1 MLFSGARGMNM
12 TLKIN
17 AVTKTYQQGELQIQ
31 VLKGLSA
38 EIRNSEIV
46 AIVGQSGSGKSTLL
60 SLLAG
65 LDRPTTG
72 QIFVAGQEISNLS
85 EQEMTA
91 FRGRKIGI
99 VFQQFHLLPHLTA
112 LENVM
117 LPLEIWDEP
126 DREERAGKV
135 LEQMGL
141 GHRLHHFPSQMSGG
155 ECQRVAIARA
165 LVVQPEILLADEP
178 SGNLDTATGRK
189 VMDVFFQAARAH
201 HVTTVLVTHSEAL
214 AQICD
219 RQLVLENGMLS

>member
-1 MLFSGARGMNM
+1 MS
-12 TLKIN
+12 LKLD
-17 AVTKTYQQGELQIQ
+17 AVRKKYLQGDAEIE

-38 EIRNSEIV
+38 EIQNSEVV

-65 LDRPTTG
+65 LDRPSSG
-72 QIFVAGQEISNLS
+72 HIYIGGQEVSRLS
-85 EQEMTA
+85 EEEMTA

-117 LPLEIWDEP
+117 LPLEIWDDEN
-126 DREERAGKV
+126 RVERAQKMLG
-135 LEQMGL
+135 QMGL
-141 GHRLHHFPSQMSGG
+141 SHRLHHFPSQMSGG

-165 LVVQPEILLADEP
+165 LVVKPEILLADEP

-189 VMDVFFQAARAH
+189 VMDVFFEVARANK
-201 HVTTVLVTHSEAL
+201 VTTVLVTHSEAL
-214 AQICD
+214 AQACD
-219 RQLVLENGMLS
+219 RQLVLENGIL

>member
-1 MLFSGARGMNM
+1 MS
-12 TLKIN
+12 LKLEN
-17 AVTKTYQQGELQIQ
+17 VTKKYLQGDSEIQ

-38 EIRNSEIV
+38 DIQNSEVV

-65 LDRPTTG
+65 LDRPSTG
-72 QIFVAGQEISNLS
+72 RIYVAGQEISQLT
-85 EQEMTA
+85 EHEMTS

-126 DREERAGKV
+126 DRENRAQEV
-135 LEQMGL
+135 LAQMGL
-141 GHRLHHFPSQMSGG
+141 GHRLDHFPSQMSGG

-165 LVVQPEILLADEP
+165 LVVKPEILLADEP
-178 SGNLDTATGRK
+178 SGNLDTQTGRK
-189 VMDVFFQAARAH
+189 VMDVFLQAVRSNR
-201 HVTTVLVTHSEAL
+201 VTTVLVTHSEAL
-214 AQICD
+214 AKSCD
-219 RQLVLENGMLS
+219 RQLVLENGIL

>member
-1 MLFSGARGMNM
+1 MS
-12 TLKIN
+12 LKLQ
-17 AVTKTYQQGELQIQ
+17 AVTKTYKQGDAEIE

-38 EIRNSEIV
+38 EIQKSELV

-65 LDRPTTG
+65 LDRPSSG
-72 QIFVAGQEISNLS
+72 KIFVAGQEISQFS

-112 LENVM
+112 IENVM
-117 LPLEIWDEP
+117 LPLEIWNEEN
-126 DREERAGKV
+126 REARAAKV
-135 LEQMGL
+135 LDQMGL
-141 GHRLHHFPSQMSGG
+141 SHRLNHFPSQMSGG

-178 SGNLDTATGRK
+178 SGNLDTMTGRK
-189 VMDVFFQAARAH
+189 VMDVFFEVVRANR
-201 HVTTVLVTHSEAL
+201 VTTVLVTHSEAL
-214 AQICD
+214 AKTCD
-219 RQLVLENGMLS
+219 RQLLLENGRL